1 MVNGNNDFDHIL
13 KIISD
18 YWQIIFIY
26 LFKIIADLKIEIV
39 RLRKDIDFLQK
50 TKIDKGER

>member
-1 MVNGNNDFDHIL
+1 MVTNNNDFDHIF
-13 KIISD
+13 KIVAD

-26 LFKIIADLKIEIV
+26 LFKIIADLKMEII

-50 TKIDKGER
+50 TKIDKGDR